1 MKKPFKIVIIV
12 LCVAV
17 CAVGVYLLLKRGKSN
32 NQEAEPA
39 ESGEKQLL
47 GGGGGYAATAGTT
60 EPVGTAGS
68 AAEPISAPRTRTL
81 GDGGEPKSKPVRPAA
96 DPHMLTPESMH
107 LSMTKPEPRKK
118 EKGLK
123 L

>member
-47 GGGGGYAATAGTT
+47 GGGGGYAATAGT
-60 EPVGTAGS
+60 AGS
-68 AAEPISAPRTRTL
+68 AAKPKSAPWIRIVGDGSDPISAPL
-81 GDGGEPKSKPVRPAA
+81 PA